1 MIYDESILLNL
12 DDVFE
17 QKTLIYYQAS
27 LHAKW
32 ININK
37 NWI

>member
-27 LHAKW
+27 LHANEL
-32 ININK
+32 I
-37 NWI
+37 